1 MQFRWVIGITL
12 WTVLIGPVLGPPL
25 PRSSDNAEARS
36 PSSNRPFPKATPH
49 LRR

>member
-25 PRSSDNAEARS
+25 PRSSDNAAARP
-36 PSSNRPFPKATPH
+36 PSVSKPVPH

>member
-1 MQFRWVIGITL
+1 MQFRWVVGITL

-25 PRSSDNAEARS
+25 PRSADSAAAHA
-36 PSSNRPFPKATPH
+36 PSANKPLPKAAPN